1 MAPIKCAFMQLSSCW
16 GCHQS
21 LLNAHLGLLDV
32 LPALEIVYWPAVVDF
47 KKDSLRARAPGEIVV
62 GFLEG
67 HVRTEE
73 DVENIKLMREKC
85 KILIAY
91 GTCACYGSVAGL
103 ANLYSLE
110 DLIQRKFFDQPTY
123 DDSKKL
129 PKEGVP
135 ALEEIVR
142 PVDTVVPVD
151 AHLPGCPPR
160 TENIVASVVYLLNAL
175 PLLLAEP
182 PAAAACA
189 SCTIKSKG
197 CLLDSEALCFGGIC
211 AGPGSK
217 FTPTTS
223 KPILGDYGPSKAIS
237 KVEADK
243 LLTLLG
249 NKELNED
256 DVKKINEFLLLYTR
270 LPNFGFV
277 DLTMDFI
284 SKLGTNTTPF
294 PIKTGAGGQKQYEV
308 KVAADPKVNEI
319 MGVMLYKLKKSPHFN
334 YTIRCVCDS
343 CGRERVKK
351 YLSDIKR
358 DYEGLPDTKRCLL
371 EQGYVCLGPVTR
383 VGCGT
388 LCPNNANAPCHGCYG
403 PTGGVKDMGSA
414 MLSTLASIAM
424 DMDGKKVVDRVKDP
438 AGLFYRFTY
447 ASSLLPHRI
456 KDAGKKEGEK

>member
-1 MAPIKCAFMQLSSCW
+1 MPVKVAFMQLSSCW

-21 LLNAHLGLLDV
+21 LLNAHVGLLDV

-47 KKDSLRARAPGEIVV
+47 KRDSLKARAPGEIMV
-62 GFLEG
+62 GFCEG

-73 DVENIKLMREKC
+73 DVANIKLMREKC
-85 KILIAY
+85 KILISY

-103 ANLYSLE
+103 ANLYPLE
-110 DLIQRKFFDQPTY
+110 DLLKKKFFDQPSY
-123 DDSKKL
+123 DDSKKI

-135 ALEEIVR
+135 PFEEFVK
-142 PVDTVVPVD
+142 PVDVIVPVD

-160 TENIVASVVYLLNAL
+160 TENIVAAVTYLLNAL

-182 PAAAACA
+182 AAAAACA
-189 SCTIKSKG
+189 NCTLKSKG
-197 CLLDSEALCFGGIC
+197 CLLDSGALCFGGIC
-211 AGPGSK
+211 AGPGAK
-217 FTPTTS
+217 FTPTAM
-223 KPILGDYGPSKAIS
+223 KPVLGEYGPSKAIS
-237 KVEADK
+237 KAEADK
-243 LLTLLG
+243 LLSLVG
-249 NKELNED
+249 SKELSEE
-256 DVKKINEFLLLYTR
+256 DVKRINEFLLLYYR

-277 DLTMDFI
+277 DLSMDFV
-284 SKLGTNTTPF
+284 SKLGLNSNPF
-294 PIKTGAGGQKQYEV
+294 PIKVGASGQKQFDL
-308 KVAADPKVNEI
+308 KVAADPKINEI

-334 YTIRCVCDS
+334 YTVRCVCDS
-343 CGRERVKK
+343 CSRERVKK
-351 YLSDIKR
+351 FLSDIKR

-388 LCPNNANAPCHGCYG
+388 LCPNNANAPCLGCYG
-403 PTGGVKDMGSA
+403 PTGGVVDMGST

-424 DMDGKKVVDRVKDP
+424 DMDGKKVVERVKDP

-456 KDAGKKEGEK
+456 KDVSGKEGEK